1 MLLKQLC
8 VPSVDPGRS
17 RSSDFVPTPLVHLPL
32 PLSLVQIYKEQ
43 AYDLLNPTSIM
54 MTPSGPQPQPSKQ
67 GPAQQQQQQGLP
79 GALRMRWNKAD
90 DFYLE
95 NLFKVSHRKASAR
108 LGARQARWLEH
119 CSLRYRGWNTL

>member
-1 MLLKQLC
+1 M
-8 VPSVDPGRS
+8 
-17 RSSDFVPTPLVHLPL
+17 PL

-67 GPAQQQQQQGLP
+67 GPAQQQQQQQQQGLP
-79 GALRMRWNKAD
+79 GALRMRWNKTD

-95 NLFKVSHRKASAR
+95 NLFKVSHNKASPR
-108 LGARQARWLEH
+108 LDARQARRLEQG
-119 CSLRYRGWNTL
+119 SFRYRAWNTL

>member
-1 MLLKQLC
+1 M
-8 VPSVDPGRS
+8 
-17 RSSDFVPTPLVHLPL
+17 PL

-67 GPAQQQQQQGLP
+67 GPGQQQQQQQGLP
-79 GALRMRWNKAD
+79 GALRMRWNKTD

-95 NLFKVSHRKASAR
+95 NLFKVSHNKASAR
-108 LGARQARWLEH
+108 LGARQARWLEQG
-119 CSLRYRGWNTL
+119 SLRYRGWNTL